1 MKNLSAVSSRA
12 IAEAGLLG
20 CVLMVAGGS
29 CFFPARSQA
38 ADRPVATVQAVTVT
52 DGRNGIE
59 VKIAASQP
67 VATRSQV
74 ATDPDRL
81 ILDFLGALPDR
92 GLRNQAINR
101 YKVKS
106 IRVGLFSRNPP
117 VTRVVI
123 DLKSTQPYRIY
134 PSGKVVIVK
143 LMMDQRQG
151 AMGAHVNTVS
161 YEPVVP
167 KPEPEPEA
175 KPKLE
180 VVYKNER
187 LSIRSDKASLA
198 EVLGEVARKTG
209 ADISLPAIAAQ
220 EQVVARIGLLPV
232 AAALAALLNGSRF
245 NFIMVGSDG
254 DPATLKSVILTLR
267 DAAKSQ
273 PAIAPP
279 PPTAGLSQLE
289 PEASQRPEMQA
300 QPQGGQGQQGNPQP
314 QEDPRQREAAQPLV
328 APPPQ

>member
-1 MKNLSAVSSRA
+1 MKNLSGVSSGA
-12 IAEAGLLG
+12 IAEVGLLG

-29 CFFPARSQA
+29 CFFLATSQA

-52 DGRNGIE
+52 GGRNGIE

-81 ILDFLGALPDR
+81 ILDFLGALPGS

-167 KPEPEPEA
+167 KPEPEP

-254 DPATLKSVILTLR
+254 DPAALKSVILTLR
-267 DAAKSQ
+267 DSAKSQ
-273 PAIAPP
+273 PAIASP
-279 PPTAGLSQLE
+279 PPTADLSQPE
-289 PEASQRPEMQA
+289 PEASPQPEMQA
-300 QPQGGQGQQGNPQP
+300 QPQGGQDQQGNPQP
-314 QEDPRQREAAQPLV
+314 QEDPRQREAAQPLE
-328 APPPQ
+328 APPPK